1 VVFEF
6 KILNGEKIGLKKLN
20 IIGQIYI
27 RVYTNIKGLTVFTA
41 NKFAALKLD
50 RESSKGTSMEM
61 GVKCWER
68 AVYMDIAES

>member
-6 KILNGEKIGLKKLN
+6 KILNGEEIGLKKLN

-27 RVYTNIKGLTVFTA
+27 RVYTNIKGLPICTA

-61 GVKCWER
+61 GEKCLER
-68 AVYMDIAES
+68 TVYMDIAES